1 MQLES
6 LTNLKDERILPGW
19 HVAIGRAHKLWC
31 DWKRSRIY
39 DMKVFRLAD
48 MMRLEELTNFP
59 DVSILSGWHVA
70 IGRAHKFWCDWKSS
84 PILMRLEALTNFIAI
99 GSAHEFTVW
108 KYSVW
113 LTGCDWKSSQILMR
127 LEELTNVDA
136 IGSAHK
142 FTWWK
147 SCAVLGPRP
156 AGWTASIPRSSRRW
170 PAWSWGP
177 CCRSSGP
184 QTDRSHLGQHRWT
197 QFIIN

>member
-1 MQLES
+1 
-6 LTNLKDERILPGW
+6 
-19 HVAIGRAHKLWC
+19 
-31 DWKRSRIY
+31 
-39 DMKVFRLAD
+39 
-48 MMRLEELTNFP
+48 MRLEELTNF
-59 DVSILSGWHVA
+59 DAIGIAYKFKGWTYSASLTCSDWKSSQVVMWLEALTNLRYESIPSGWHDA
-70 IGRAHKFWCDWKSS
+70 IGRAH
-84 PILMRLEALTNFIAI
+84 
-99 GSAHEFTVW
+99 EFSGC

-113 LTGCDWKSSQILMR
+113 LTCCDWKSSQILMR
-127 LEELTNVDA
+127 LKELTNFDAIGSSHKFYCDWKRSRIYRMKVFRLADRMRLEELTNFDA
-136 IGSAHK
+136 VGSAHK